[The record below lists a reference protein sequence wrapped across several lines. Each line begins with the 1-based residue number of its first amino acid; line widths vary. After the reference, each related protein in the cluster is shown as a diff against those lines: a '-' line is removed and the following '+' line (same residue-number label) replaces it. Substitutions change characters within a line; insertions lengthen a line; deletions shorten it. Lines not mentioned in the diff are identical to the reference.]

1 MPGIIEFFSSLSPQE
16 RVFWVLLVIE
26 GLILLLLLIAGFR
39 LHKLM
44 TRYRLLLAGNEGANL
59 EEILLDL
66 GERMKEAEE
75 RLSSG
80 EARIDQL
87 EKEATAY
94 LQRWALQRY
103 KAFANVGGDQS
114 FSLVL
119 LDRQGNGVMLSSIY
133 GRDESRVYAKS
144 ITGGKANYP
153 LSDEEQHVLSA
164 VLEGRK

>member
-1 MPGIIEFFSSLSPQE
+1 MAEIIEFFSSLSPQE
-16 RVFWVLLVIE
+16 RFFWVLLVIQ
-26 GLILLLLLIAGFR
+26 GLVLLGLLITGFQ

-44 TRYRLLLAGNEGANL
+44 NRYRLLLTGNKGANL

-66 GERMKEAEE
+66 GERMKNAEE
-75 RLSSG
+75 RLLSG

-87 EKEATAY
+87 EREATAY

-119 LDRQGNGVMLSSIY
+119 LDRKGNGVMLSSIY

-144 ITGGKANYP
+144 ISGGKTNYP
-153 LSDEEQHVLSA
+153 LSDEEEQVLA
-164 VLEGRK
+164 AALEGRK